1 MPKSLFLFIAL
12 SLSILFSSQASSSM
26 IPDDGIDDSE
36 ALKDLILNT
45 AENSELKIDKPGVYD
60 ICSAIIVR
68 NLNNIVITA
77 NTGVILKK
85 CDQFEGEYIL
95 SFYNSRFIEIN
106 GFIFRGLTTDK
117 INYVWGEQ
125 GILFA
130 GSEDI
135 SIKHNQF
142 FDFGDAAI
150 RATSSHLS
158 SHDTNINSFRIDIR
172 NNYFENVTQVTTTH
186 PWNNNYGGT
195 HDITV
200 EDNIFEGLKG
210 SLKFATVK
218 HVSKALVRYNTFK
231 NTKGTAIEI
240 TYYSNVKI
248 IANTFID
255 SDKFILN
262 AYPNKPKSVTEP
274 FNWGSIYFTH
284 NTVLRSKGGIR
295 IQSDVT
301 GELIDDK
308 YVRGIYINN
317 NHFIDVDMTV
327 YPEKKYWYLINLFS
341 RGGKSYLFSTIK
353 DNVYNLLPEVGF
365 VKKTSGFTVED
376 NTLIKPENN

>member
-1 MPKSLFLFIAL
+1 MPYSLFLFITL

-26 IPDDGIDDSE
+26 IPDDGIDDSQ

-68 NLNNIVITA
+68 NLSNISITA
-77 NTGVILKK
+77 NAGVILKK

-106 GFIFRGLTTDK
+106 GFIFRGLTIDK

-135 SIKHNQF
+135 SIKHNHF
-142 FDFGDAAI
+142 YDFGDAAI

-218 HVSKALVRYNTFK
+218 PVSKALVRYNTFK

-262 AYPNKPKSVTEP
+262 AYPNKPRSVTEP

-284 NTVLRSKGGIR
+284 NTILRSKGGIR

-301 GELIDDK
+301 DEQIDDK

-317 NHFIDVDMTV
+317 NHFINVDMTV
-327 YPEKKYWYLINLFS
+327 YPEKNIGILLTYSVEVERVTCFLPLKITFITYYLKWAL
-341 RGGKSYLFSTIK
+341 
-353 DNVYNLLPEVGF
+353 
-365 VKKTSGFTVED
+365 
-376 NTLIKPENN
+376 

>member
-1 MPKSLFLFIAL
+1 MPYSLFLFITL
-12 SLSILFSSQASSSM
+12 SLSILFSSQVSSSM
-26 IPDDGIDDSE
+26 IPDDGIDDSQ

-68 NLNNIVITA
+68 NLSNITITA
-77 NTGVILKK
+77 NAGVILKK

-135 SIKHNQF
+135 SIKHNHF
-142 FDFGDAAI
+142 YDFGDAAI

-158 SHDTNINSFRIDIR
+158 SHDANINSFRIDIR

-218 HVSKALVRYNTFK
+218 PVSKALVRYNTFK

-262 AYPNKPKSVTEP
+262 AYPNKPKNVTEP

-284 NTVLRSKGGIR
+284 NTILRSKGGIR

-301 GELIDDK
+301 DELIDDK

-317 NHFIDVDMTV
+317 NHFINVDMTV

>member
-1 MPKSLFLFIAL
+1 MPYSLFLFITL
-12 SLSILFSSQASSSM
+12 SLSILFSSQVSSSM
-26 IPDDGIDDSE
+26 IPDDGIDDSQ

-68 NLNNIVITA
+68 NLSNITITA
-77 NTGVILKK
+77 NAGVILKK

-135 SIKHNQF
+135 SIKHNHF
-142 FDFGDAAI
+142 YDFGDAAI

-158 SHDTNINSFRIDIR
+158 SHDANINSFRIDIR

-218 HVSKALVRYNTFK
+218 PVSKALVRYNTFK

-262 AYPNKPKSVTEP
+262 AYPNKPRSVTEP
-274 FNWGSIYFTH
+274 FNWGNIYFTH
-284 NTVLRSKGGIR
+284 NTILRSKGGIR

-301 GELIDDK
+301 DELIDDK

-317 NHFIDVDMTV
+317 NHFINVDMTV

-353 DNVYNLLPEVGF
+353 DNVFNLLPEVGF

-376 NTLIKPENN
+376 NTSIKPENN

>member
-150 RATSSHLS
+150 RATSSKRS
-158 SHDTNINSFRIDIR
+158 SYNAPINSFRVKIS
-172 NNYFENVTQVTTTH
+172 NNYFNNVTQVTTTH
-186 PWNNNYGGT
+186 PWSGNYGGT

-200 EDNIFEGLKG
+200 ESNVFEGLKG
-210 SLKFATVK
+210 SLKLATRK
-218 HVSKALVRYNTFK
+218 PVSKALIKYNTFK
-231 NTKGTAIEI
+231 KTKGTAIEL
-240 TYYSNVKI
+240 TYYSDVKI

-262 AYPNKPKSVTEP
+262 AYPNKPRSVTEP
-274 FNWGSIYFTH
+274 FNWGNIYFTH
-284 NTVLRSKGGIR
+284 NTVLRAKGGIR
-295 IQSDVT
+295 ILSDVPD
-301 GELIDDK
+301 ELIDDIFI
-308 YVRGIYINN
+308 RGIHINN
-317 NHFIDVDMTV
+317 NHFIDIDMTV
-327 YPEKKYWYLINLFS
+327 YPEKKYWDLINLFT
-341 RGGKSYLFSTIK
+341 RVGKSYLFSTIK
-353 DNVYNLLPEVGF
+353 DNVYNLLPEVDF
-365 VKKTSGFTVED
+365 VKKTSGFTVQD